1 MKKLLS
7 IVLIAIMAFIS
18 GCGAKPQ
25 EQEHQTSVYS
35 WNRELFD
42 DLSVMEQLKDYRVDI
57 VYQGFHFESD
67 EIETLVSGLRKSG
80 IETVAL
86 FGDPSWQNADEV
98 IEWTLKPL
106 IEYNKRVSKDARIE
120 KANYD
125 IEWYLNEN
133 SAEAFADY
141 VSMMAAVCAE
151 AHENDIQIILCVPYW
166 LPTVSTDL
174 FKQLISQADE
184 ISVMNYAVGRE
195 AENLSDIC
203 ALASEVGVKVES
215 AFETQPV
222 GGDITENITYAPK
235 GKNGVLKAAE
245 ELRGRCDVSIAY
257 HHLTTLLELK

>member
-7 IVLIAIMAFIS
+7 ILLIPMILFIS
-18 GCGAKPQ
+18 GCSAKT
-25 EQEHQTSVYS
+25 QEHQTSIYS
-35 WNRELFD
+35 WNRELFG
-42 DLSVMEQLKDYRVDI
+42 DLSVMEQLKDYRVDR
-57 VYQGFHFESD
+57 VYQSFYFESD

-86 FGDPSWQNADEV
+86 FGDPSWKNADEV

-106 IEYNKRVSKDARIE
+106 IEYNGKVGKEARIE

-133 SAEAFADY
+133 SVEAFADY
-141 VSMMAAVCAE
+141 VSMMEAVCAE
-151 AHENDIQIILCVPYW
+151 AHKNDIQIILCIPYW

-222 GGDITENITYAPK
+222 GGDITENITYALK
-235 GKNGVLKAAE
+235 GKTGVIKAAE
-245 ELRGRCDVSIAY
+245 GLREKCNVSIAY
-257 HHLTTLLELK
+257 HHLTTLLELN

>member
-7 IVLIAIMAFIS
+7 ILLIPMILFIS
-18 GCGAKPQ
+18 GCSAKT
-25 EQEHQTSVYS
+25 QEHQTSIYS

-42 DLSVMEQLKDYRVDI
+42 DLSVMEQLKDYRVDR

-86 FGDPSWQNADEV
+86 FGDPSWQNADDV

-106 IEYNKRVSKDARIE
+106 IEYNKRVGKNARIE

-195 AENLSDIC
+195 AENLSDIY
-203 ALASEVGVKVES
+203 ALAAEAGVKVES

-222 GGDITENITYAPK
+222 GGDITENITYAPQ
-235 GKNGVLKAAE
+235 GKAGVIGAAE
-245 ELRGRCDVSIAY
+245 ELRGKCNVSIAY
-257 HHLTTLLELK
+257 HHLSTLLELK

>member
-7 IVLIAIMAFIS
+7 VVLIAMILFIS
-18 GCGAKPQ
+18 GCSAKT
-25 EQEHQTSVYS
+25 QEHQTSIYS

-42 DLSVMEQLKDYRVDI
+42 DLGVIEQLKDYRVDR

-80 IETVAL
+80 IETAAL
-86 FGDPSWQNADEV
+86 FGDPSWHNVDEI

-106 IEYNKRVSKDARIE
+106 IEYNKRVGKEARIE

-141 VSMMAAVCAE
+141 VSMMEAVCAE
-151 AHENDIQIILCVPYW
+151 AHKNDIQIILCIPYW
-166 LPTVSTDL
+166 LPTVSQDL
-174 FKQLISQADE
+174 FKQLVSQADE

-195 AENLSDIC
+195 ADNLSDIC
-203 ALASEVGVKVES
+203 ALAQGTKVES
-215 AFETQPV
+215 TFETQPV
-222 GGDITENITYAPK
+222 GGDIIENITYAPK

-245 ELRGRCDVSIAY
+245 ELREKCNVSIAY
-257 HHLTTLLELK
+257 HHLTTLLELN